1 MHILG
6 GERERQRK
14 KVVCNFRHQFIHPN
28 VNQLLV
34 DLFCYLFLFLLKHA
48 WFSHPQDGSKKFLS
62 NIVKKS
68 TRQYDLTSQNK
79 LFNIPAMGT
88 SNVKKQPT
96 DTAAVHYTLPSA
108 YYLCIHL
115 VTAQHDWTLYNFT
128 TKQSAQ
134 FHQTECLGTIFF
146 LLYQSQHF
154 PTVYLVFYKTQTVF
168 RQARK
173 HSVHSNSTIL
183 LEVIKM

>member
-1 MHILG
+1 MLDS
-6 GERERQRK
+6 
-14 KVVCNFRHQFIHPN
+14 VT
-28 VNQLLV
+28 
-34 DLFCYLFLFLLKHA
+34 LKMEA
-48 WFSHPQDGSKKFLS
+48 KSSSQTLE
-62 NIVKKS
+62 KKS

-79 LFNIPAMGT
+79 LLNIPAMGT
-88 SNVKKQPT
+88 SNVKKEPI
-96 DTAAVHYTLPSA
+96 DTAALHYILPSA
-108 YYLCIHL
+108 YYLRIHL
-115 VTAQHDWTLYNFT
+115 VTAEHDRTLYNST

-146 LLYQSQHF
+146 SLLYQSQHF

>member
-1 MHILG
+1 MHILK
-6 GERERQRK
+6 K
-14 KVVCNFRHQFIHPN
+14 KVVCNFRHQFIHPT

-34 DLFCYLFLFLLKHA
+34 DLFCYLFPFLLKHA
-48 WFSHPQDGSKKFLS
+48 WFSHPQDGSRKFLS
-62 NIVKKS
+62 NTGKKS
-68 TRQYDLTSQNK
+68 TRQYDLIPQNK

-88 SNVKKQPT
+88 SNVKKQPI
-96 DTAAVHYTLPSA
+96 DTIAVHYILPSA
-108 YYLCIHL
+108 YYLPIHL
-115 VTAQHDWTLYNFT
+115 VTAQHDQTLYNST

-134 FHQTECLGTIFF
+134 FHQTECLGIIFCCCCI
-146 LLYQSQHF
+146 SQHF